1 MAFYT
6 YLISLLTKQEL
17 GLDVPSSQVYA
28 SIPFSYL
35 HQKFLVDFV
44 LMYTQVVDHVEIL
57 F

>member
-44 LMYTQVVDHVEIL
+44 LMYTQVVDQVERL